1 MGKQIGALALIA
13 VLSLAGSLWAG
24 PFAEGFESYAAG
36 SNVHGQGGWK
46 GWDNVAAR
54 GASVSNRMA
63 HSDRNSLE
71 VLGSSDLVHE
81 FSLSG
86 DKWVV
91 TAWQYI
97 PSGARGSTFFI
108 LLNTYRDMG
117 PYDWSVQT
125 EYNLSTGTVSPQ
137 TGTTRSETRMVYD
150 QWVEI
155 RVVIDLTANTFEES
169 YNGVRIATG
178 PWDAGA
184 HGTLQA
190 LDLYGN
196 GASSIYYDDI
206 SVASGPATTSG
217 SCFPR
222 PAYDSGW
229 ITTPMGSPSEFYT
242 KILTHNL
249 GGNTDDYF
257 VDLQRKVSGIAGPNL
272 GNQDLGSA
280 YWYSF
285 LTPRGVNVSAPYSAI
300 DLVTSVRIRI
310 WVYDCPTDSTPAPTP
325 R

>member
-1 MGKQIGALALIA
+1 LQNH
-13 VLSLAGSLWAG
+13 SSAG
-24 PFAEGFESYAAG
+24 
-36 SNVHGQGGWK
+36 
-46 GWDNVAAR
+46 AAR
-54 GASVSNRMA
+54 SAGAPVSNLFS
-63 HSDRNSLE
+63 HSGRNAIE
-71 VLGSSDLVHE
+71 ILGASDLVHE
-81 FSLSG
+81 FSLTG

-91 TAWQYI
+91 SAYQYV
-97 PSGARGSTFFI
+97 PSGAKGTTYFI
-108 LLNTYRDMG
+108 LLNTYRDTG

-125 EYNLSTGTVSPQ
+125 AYDLTAGTVTPETGTVRNS
-137 TGTTRSETRMVYD
+137 TRIVYD

-178 PWDAGA
+178 PWDDDA

-190 LDLYGN
+190 LDLYGD
-196 GASSIYYDDI
+196 GASSVFYDDI
-206 SVASGPATTSG
+206 SVASGNATSG

-229 ITTPMGSPSEFYT
+229 ITTPFGSPSEFYT
-242 KILTHNL
+242 KTLTHNL
-249 GGNTDDYF
+249 GGDADDYV

-272 GNQDLGSA
+272 SNQDLGSA

-285 LTPRGVNVSAPYSAI
+285 LTASSVRVSAPYSAI

-310 WVYDCPTDSTPAPTP
+310 WVYDCAADAGSGPVTK
-325 R
+325 